1 MADKREQIISQ
12 LEELIQSRID
22 QFNRRMPGIQ
32 RQAFDK
38 ILDLTGD
45 LDTSNGRIKPS
56 VKNIKLIAKIKQ
68 ELNKTIFS
76 KDYADDLDDLI
87 KSYEEITK
95 LQNAYFTSTVGKFTV
110 PKVLAEVQNLAIEGV
125 VDSLG
130 DVGID
135 ANFTSP
141 VRDILVKNVTTGGSK
156 AEFIE
161 EVRRFVMGAE
171 GVDGRLARYST
182 QVVTDALNQ
191 FSANYHQIITD
202 DLGLEWY
209 SYDGSI
215 KDTSREF
222 CRKLIQAKRNGC
234 MRYIHKSQLPEIVS
248 GKICG
253 EQVALYG
260 KTGLPQG
267 MIPGTNAANF
277 PSNRGGYICNH
288 MLNAV
293 SSAVV
298 PKALRDKFERRG

>member
-1 MADKREQIISQ
+1 MADRERIIEQ

-22 QFNRRMPGIQ
+22 QFNSKMPGIQ

-95 LQNAYFTSTVGKFTV
+95 LQNAYFTATVGKFTV
-110 PKVLAEVQNLAIEGV
+110 PKVLAEVQNLAIESV
-125 VDSLG
+125 YESLG

-135 ANFTSP
+135 ANFTNP
-141 VRDILVKNVTTGGSK
+141 VKSILEKNVTTGGTK
-156 AEFIE
+156 AQFVE
-161 EVRRFVMGAE
+161 EVRQFILGAE
-171 GVDGRLARYST
+171 GVDGKLVKYSG
-182 QVVTDALNQ
+182 QVVTDSLNQ
-191 FSANYHQIITD
+191 FSRNYGQIITD

-215 KDTSREF
+215 KDTTRPF
-222 CRKLIQAKRNGC
+222 CKALVDAKSDC
-234 MRYIHKSQLPEIVS
+234 MRYIHKSQLDDIIN
-248 GKICG
+248 GQICG
-253 EQVALYG
+253 KQVPIYD
-260 KTGLPQG
+260 KTGLPHG
-267 MIPGTNAANF
+267 MIPGTNVANF
-277 PSNRGGYICNH
+277 QTNAGGYNCNH
-288 MLNAV
+288 SLNAV

>member
-22 QFNRRMPGIQ
+22 QFNSKMPGIQ

-56 VKNIKLIAKIKQ
+56 IKNIKLIAKIKQ

-76 KDYADDLDDLI
+76 KDYADDLDELI
-87 KSYEEITK
+87 KSYEQITR
-95 LQNAYFTSTVGKFTV
+95 LQNAYFTATVGKFTV

-171 GVDGRLARYST
+171 GVDGRLVKYSG
-182 QVVTDALNQ
+182 QVVTDSLNQ
-191 FSANYHQIITD
+191 FSRNYGQIITD

-215 KDTSREF
+215 KDTTRPF
-222 CRKLIQAKRNGC
+222 CKALVDAKSGC
-234 MRYIHKSQLPEIVS
+234 MRYIHKSQLDEIIN
-248 GKICG
+248 GQICG
-253 EQVALYG
+253 KQVPIYD
-260 KTGLPQG
+260 KTGLPHG
-267 MIPGTNAANF
+267 MIPGTNVANLQT
-277 PSNRGGYICNH
+277 NAGGYNCNH
-288 MLNAV
+288 SLNAV

>member
-1 MADKREQIISQ
+1 MADKREQIILQ

-22 QFNRRMPGIQ
+22 QFNSKMPGIQ

-45 LDTSNGRIKPS
+45 LETSNGRIKPS

-76 KDYADDLDDLI
+76 KDYADDLDELI
-87 KSYEEITK
+87 KSYEEITR
-95 LQNAYFTSTVGKFTV
+95 LQNAYFTATVGKFTV

-171 GVDGRLARYST
+171 GVDGRLVRYSG
-182 QVVTDALNQ
+182 QVVTDSLNQ
-191 FSANYHQIITD
+191 FNRNYGQIITD

-222 CRKLIQAKRNGC
+222 CRKLIQAKRSGC
-234 MRYIHKSQLPEIVS
+234 MRYIHKSQLPEIIS
-248 GKICG
+248 GMICG
-253 EQVALYG
+253 EQVQLYG

-267 MIPGTNAANF
+267 MIPGTNVANF
-277 PSNRGGYICNH
+277 PTNVGGYTCNH
-288 MLNAV
+288 SLNAV

-298 PKALRDKFERRG
+298 PKALRDKFERKG